1 MNTLF
6 DIESNKKIIERI
18 NHLNSSSRGEWGKM
32 SVSQMLAHCSATLE
46 TAIGNKKEKR
56 DFLGYLFGGIAK
68 KQALSDKPIKK
79 GLPTSKIFKMTSD
92 KNFEEEKTKLISLVR
107 RFAELG
113 TQGVKNYPHPFFGY
127 MTPEE
132 KGIIQLK
139 HLDHHL
145 SQFGV

>member
-6 DIESNKKIIERI
+6 ETESNNKIIERI
-18 NHLNSSSRGEWGKM
+18 NRLNSSSPAQWGEM
-32 SVSQMLAHCSATLE
+32 SVSQMLAHCSETLII
-46 TAIGNKKEKR
+46 AIGDKEVKR
-56 DFLGYLFGGIAK
+56 DFLGYFFGNIAK

-79 GLPTSKIFKMTSD
+79 GLPTSKVFKMTTD
-92 KNFEEEKTKLISLVR
+92 KNFDEEKTKLISLLN
-107 RFAELG
+107 RFAEIG
-113 TQGVKNYPHPFFGY
+113 TGGIKDYPHPFFGY

-132 KGIIQLK
+132 KGLIQWK